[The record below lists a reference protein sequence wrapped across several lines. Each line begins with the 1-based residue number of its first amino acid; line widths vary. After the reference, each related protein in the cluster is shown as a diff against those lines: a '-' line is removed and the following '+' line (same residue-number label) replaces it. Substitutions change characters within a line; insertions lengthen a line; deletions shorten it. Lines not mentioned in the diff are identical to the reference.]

1 MLQLN
6 KGCDILSYVIIN
18 KDDEKS
24 LKVRDFLVDKIHDE
38 YNTSNPQKVIVVGG
52 DGTFLK
58 AVHTYEK
65 IIDDVT
71 FFIYNT
77 GHLGY
82 FSNYEDDTIDALIEA
97 VNSDNYRVG
106 TYTMLDYRIST
117 TDGLIEGRALN
128 EVTII
133 NPTRTLMLEIYM
145 DNVLLEHFRGT
156 GICVSTP
163 AGSTAYNKSLGG
175 AVIDASLEA
184 FQVTEIASINSK
196 IFHTLSSPIVLS
208 KKHEVEFKLEGN
220 STIWITVDSKSINI
234 DNFNSIA
241 ISLSDKKVKYAKN
254 HITFINRLTKNF
266 I

>member
-1 MLQLN
+1 M
-6 KGCDILSYVIIN
+6 SYAIVT

-24 LKVRDFLVDKIHDE
+24 YRIRDLLIERIKEDYDPI
-38 YNTSNPQKVIVVGG
+38 NPAKVITVGG

-58 AVHTYEK
+58 AVHMYEK
-65 IIDDVT
+65 SIDNVI
-71 FFIYNT
+71 FFMYNT

-82 FSNYEDDTIDALIEA
+82 FTNYDDESIDDLVEQI
-97 VNSDNYRVG
+97 NNDSYRLSE
-106 TYTMLDYRIST
+106 YSMLDYKIYTSG
-117 TDGLIEGRALN
+117 DVIEGRALN

-133 NPTRTLMLEIYM
+133 NPTRTLMLDVFM

-156 GICVSTP
+156 GICISTP

-175 AVIDASLEA
+175 AVIDASLDA

-196 IFHTLSSPIVLS
+196 IFHTLSSPLVLS
-208 KKHEVEFKLEGN
+208 KRHEVEFKTEAN

-234 DNFNSIA
+234 NDFNAIA
-241 ISLSDKKVKYAKN
+241 VTLSDKKIRYAKN
-254 HITFINRLTKNF
+254 GITLIKRLVKNF

>member
-1 MLQLN
+1 M
-6 KGCDILSYVIIN
+6 SYAIVT
-18 KDDEKS
+18 KEDEKS
-24 LKVRDFLVDKIHDE
+24 YKIRDFLIDKIKDE
-38 YNTSNPQKVIVVGG
+38 YDETKPTKVITVGG

-58 AVHTYEK
+58 AVHMFEK
-65 IIDDVT
+65 NIDNIV

-82 FSNYEDDTIDALIEA
+82 FSNYDDDSLNALIEQ
-97 VNSDNYRVG
+97 VNSNEYKVSQ
-106 TYTMLDYRIST
+106 YSMLDYKINTS
-117 TDGLIEGRALN
+117 DGIIEGRALN

-133 NPTRTLMLEIYM
+133 NATRTLMLDVFM

-156 GICVSTP
+156 GVCISTP

-175 AVIDASLEA
+175 AVIDASLDA

-196 IFHTLSSPIVLS
+196 IFHTLSSPLVLS
-208 KKHEVEFKLEGN
+208 KRHEVEFKSEGN

-234 DNFNSIA
+234 NSFNSIA
-241 ISLSDKKVKYAKN
+241 ITLSDKKISYAKN
-254 HITFINRLTKNF
+254 GITLIKRLIKNF

>member
-1 MLQLN
+1 M
-6 KGCDILSYVIIN
+6 SYAIVT
-18 KDDEKS
+18 KEDEKS
-24 LKVRDFLVDKIHDE
+24 YKIRDFLIDKIKDE
-38 YNTSNPQKVIVVGG
+38 YDETKPTKVITVGG

-58 AVHTYEK
+58 AVHMFEK
-65 IIDDVT
+65 NIDNIV

-82 FSNYEDDTIDALIEA
+82 FSNYDDDSLNALIEQ
-97 VNSDNYRVG
+97 VNSNEYKVSQ
-106 TYTMLDYRIST
+106 YSMLDYKINTS
-117 TDGLIEGRALN
+117 DGIIEGRALN

-133 NPTRTLMLEIYM
+133 NPTRTLMLDVFM

-156 GICVSTP
+156 GVCISTP

-175 AVIDASLEA
+175 AVIDASLDA

-196 IFHTLSSPIVLS
+196 IFHTLSSPLVLS
-208 KKHEVEFKLEGN
+208 KRHEVEFKSEGN

-234 DNFNSIA
+234 NNFNSIA
-241 ISLSDKKVKYAKN
+241 ITLSYKKISYAKN
-254 HITFINRLTKNF
+254 GITLIKRLIKNF

>member
-1 MLQLN
+1 M
-6 KGCDILSYVIIN
+6 SYAIVT
-18 KDDEKS
+18 KEDEKS
-24 LKVRDFLVDKIHDE
+24 YKIRDFLIDKIKDE
-38 YNTSNPQKVIVVGG
+38 YDETKPTKVITVGG

-58 AVHTYEK
+58 AVHMFEK
-65 IIDDVT
+65 NIDNIV

-82 FSNYEDDTIDALIEA
+82 FSNYDDDSLNALIEH
-97 VNSDNYRVG
+97 VNSNEYKVSQ
-106 TYTMLDYRIST
+106 YSMLDYKINTS
-117 TDGLIEGRALN
+117 DGIIEGRALN

-133 NPTRTLMLEIYM
+133 NPTRTLMLDVFM

-156 GICVSTP
+156 GVCISTP

-175 AVIDASLEA
+175 AVIDASLDA

-196 IFHTLSSPIVLS
+196 IFHTLSSPLVLS
-208 KKHEVEFKLEGN
+208 KRHDVEFKLEGN

-234 DNFNSIA
+234 NNFNSIA
-241 ISLSDKKVKYAKN
+241 ITLSDKKISYAKN
-254 HITFINRLTKNF
+254 GITLIKRLIKNF

>member
-1 MLQLN
+1 M
-6 KGCDILSYVIIN
+6 SYAIVT
-18 KDDEKS
+18 KEDEKS
-24 LKVRDFLVDKIHDE
+24 YKIRDFLIDKIKDE
-38 YNTSNPQKVIVVGG
+38 YDETKPTKVITVGG

-58 AVHTYEK
+58 AVHMFEK
-65 IIDDVT
+65 NIDNIV

-82 FSNYEDDTIDALIEA
+82 FSNYDDDSLNALIEQ
-97 VNSDNYRVG
+97 VNSNEYKVSQ
-106 TYTMLDYRIST
+106 YSMLDYKINTS
-117 TDGLIEGRALN
+117 DGITEGRALN

-133 NPTRTLMLEIYM
+133 NPTRTLMLDVFM

-156 GICVSTP
+156 GVCISTP

-175 AVIDASLEA
+175 AVIDASLDA

-196 IFHTLSSPIVLS
+196 IFHTLSSPLVLS
-208 KKHEVEFKLEGN
+208 KCHEVEFKSEGN

-234 DNFNSIA
+234 NNFNSIA
-241 ISLSDKKVKYAKN
+241 ITLSDKKISYAKN
-254 HITFINRLTKNF
+254 GITLIKRLIKNF